1 MNFVAIDV
9 ETANPDQ
16 ASICQIG
23 LVVFDDGAVTSV
35 WQRLIN
41 PEDDFDGFNVS
52 IHGISEGDVID
63 APTFPN
69 IVAELQAFLNH
80 KIVVS
85 HTAFDRVALN
95 RVTAKYSL
103 PEISC
108 IWLDSAKIVRRT
120 WPKYA
125 QRGYG
130 LKNVATSL
138 GLVFDHHVAKEDARA
153 AGEIVLRAI
162 AETGID
168 ITQWL
173 ERVKQPITP
182 NSSDID
188 FEVNRF
194 GPLFG
199 EIIVFTG
206 KISIPRRDAARI
218 ATEAGCRVT
227 DSINASTTLLIVGDQ
242 DARRL
247 AGHEK
252 SSKQRKAEE
261 LITRGGA
268 IRILTETDFREL
280 LGLD

>member
-23 LVVFDDGAVTSV
+23 VVVFDDGVVTSV
-35 WQRLIN
+35 WERVIN
-41 PEDDFDGFNVS
+41 PEDDFDGFNVL
-52 IHGISEGDVID
+52 IHGISEADVVD
-63 APTFPN
+63 APKFPDV
-69 IVAELQAFLNH
+69 VAELQGFLSE

-95 RVTAKYSL
+95 RATAKYSL
-103 PEISC
+103 PELNC

-120 WPKYA
+120 WPTFA
-125 QRGYG
+125 QSGYG

-138 GLVFDHHVAKEDARA
+138 GLVFDHHVAKEDTRA

-188 FEVNRF
+188 FEVNRS

-218 ATEAGCRVT
+218 AAEAGCRVT

-242 DARRL
+242 DARML

-252 SSKQRKAEE
+252 SSKQRKAEA
-261 LITRGGA
+261 LITKGCA

-280 LGLD
+280 VRT

>member
-23 LVVFDDGAVTSV
+23 VVVFDDGVVTSV
-35 WQRLIN
+35 WERVIN

-52 IHGISEGDVID
+52 IHGISEADVID
-63 APTFPN
+63 APTFPDVVN
-69 IVAELQAFLNH
+69 ELQGFLSE

-95 RVTAKYSL
+95 RAAAKYSL
-103 PEISC
+103 PQLSC

-120 WPKYA
+120 WPTFA
-125 QRGYG
+125 QSGYG
-130 LKNVATSL
+130 LKNVAASL
-138 GLVFDHHVAKEDARA
+138 GLVFDHHLAKEDARA

-168 ITQWL
+168 IIKWL

-188 FEVNRF
+188 FEVNRS

-242 DARRL
+242 DARML

-252 SSKQRKAEE
+252 SSKQRKAEA
-261 LITRGGA
+261 LITKGCA

>member
-23 LVVFDDGAVTSV
+23 VVVFDDGVVTSV
-35 WQRLIN
+35 WERVIN

-52 IHGISEGDVID
+52 IHGISEADVVD
-63 APTFPN
+63 APTFPD
-69 IVAELQAFLNH
+69 IVAELQGFLSE

-108 IWLDSAKIVRRT
+108 IWLDSAKIVRRA

-138 GLVFDHHVAKEDARA
+138 GFVFDHHVAKEDARA

-168 ITQWL
+168 ITEWL

-182 NSSDID
+182 YSSDID
-188 FEVNRF
+188 FEVNGS

-199 EIIVFTG
+199 EMIVFTG
-206 KISIPRRDAARI
+206 KISMPRRDAARI
-218 ATEAGCRVT
+218 AAEAGCRVT
-227 DSINASTTLLIVGDQ
+227 DSINTSTTLLIVGDQ

-261 LITRGGA
+261 LITKGCA